1 MVMPASVQEQLEQ
14 TILAMIDRYKG
25 CTADG
30 KITYSEVLGLLY
42 NGAATLVRLVEIAGQ
57 GSRAEKKQLVLAGL
71 DKFYDTMIAPIDIIG
86 VPNMLEPMVD
96 STIKSLLLSTIDG
109 ATDSIFNVF
118 EKMGWIA
125 EDSGNEPQAI
135 KLQNVTVAKAQP
147 VMIF

>member
-1 MVMPASVQEQLEQ
+1 MPTSVQEQLEQ
-14 TILAMIDRYKG
+14 TIVAMIDRYKG
-25 CTADG
+25 YTADG
-30 KITYSEVLGLLY
+30 KITYAEVLGLLY

-71 DKFYDTMIAPIDIIG
+71 DKFYDTVIAPIDIIG

-125 EDSGNEPQAI
+125 EDSSNEPQAV
-135 KLQNVTVAKAQP
+135 KLQNVMAARAKP

>member
-1 MVMPASVQEQLEQ
+1 MPTSVQEQLEQ
-14 TILAMIDRYKG
+14 TIVAMIAHYKG

-71 DKFYDTMIAPIDIIG
+71 DKFYDTLIAPIDIIG

-125 EDSGNEPQAI
+125 ADSSDEPQAV
-135 KLQNVTVAKAQP
+135 KLKNAMVAKANP

>member
-1 MVMPASVQEQLEQ
+1 MPTSVQEQLEQ
-14 TILAMIDRYKG
+14 TIVAMIDRYKG
-25 CTADG
+25 YTADG

-57 GSRAEKKQLVLAGL
+57 GSREEKKQLVLAGL
-71 DKFYDTMIAPIDIIG
+71 DKFYDTVIAPIDIIG

-125 EDSGNEPQAI
+125 EDSSNEPQAV
-135 KLQNVTVAKAQP
+135 KLQNVMAARAKP

>member
-1 MVMPASVQEQLEQ
+1 MPASVQEQLEQ

-125 EDSGNEPQAI
+125 EDTSNEPQAV
-135 KLQNVTVAKAQP
+135 KLQNVTAAKAQP

>member
-1 MVMPASVQEQLEQ
+1 MPTSVQEQLEQ
-14 TILAMIDRYKG
+14 TIVAMIDRYKG
-25 CTADG
+25 YTADG
-30 KITYSEVLGLLY
+30 KITYAEVLGLLY

-71 DKFYDTMIAPIDIIG
+71 DKFYDTVIAPIDIIG

-125 EDSGNEPQAI
+125 EDSSDEPQAV
-135 KLQNVTVAKAQP
+135 KLQNVMAARAKP

>member
-1 MVMPASVQEQLEQ
+1 MPASVQEQLEQ

-42 NGAATLVRLVEIAGQ
+42 NGAATLVRLVEIAGH

-71 DKFYDTMIAPIDIIG
+71 AKFYDTLIAPIDIIG
-86 VPNMLEPMVD
+86 VPDMLEPMVD

-125 EDSGNEPQAI
+125 EDASNEPQAI
-135 KLQNVTVAKAQP
+135 KLQNVTAAKTQP

>member
-1 MVMPASVQEQLEQ
+1 MPTSVQEQLEQ
-14 TILAMIDRYKG
+14 TIVAMIDRYKG
-25 CTADG
+25 YTADG
-30 KITYSEVLGLLY
+30 KITYAEVLGLLY

-71 DKFYDTMIAPIDIIG
+71 DKFYDTVIAPIDIIG

-118 EKMGWIA
+118 EKIGWIA
-125 EDSGNEPQAI
+125 EDSSNEPQAV
-135 KLQNVTVAKAQP
+135 KLQNVMAARAKP

>member
-1 MVMPASVQEQLEQ
+1 MPTSVQEQLEQ
-14 TILAMIDRYKG
+14 TIVAMIDRYKG
-25 CTADG
+25 YTADG
-30 KITYSEVLGLLY
+30 KITYAEVLGLLY

-71 DKFYDTMIAPIDIIG
+71 DKFYDTVIAPIDIIG

-125 EDSGNEPQAI
+125 EDSGNEPHAV
-135 KLQNVTVAKAQP
+135 KMAATAKP